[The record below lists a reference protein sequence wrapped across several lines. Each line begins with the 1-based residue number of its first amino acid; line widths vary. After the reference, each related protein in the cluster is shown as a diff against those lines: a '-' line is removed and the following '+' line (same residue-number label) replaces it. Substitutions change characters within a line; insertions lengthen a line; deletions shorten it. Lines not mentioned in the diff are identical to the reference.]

1 MLMKIILCFTGS
13 IDKSTW
19 AGEDSEPLLNGV
31 WQDIVI
37 HAMHQQRCENFVQ
50 MAALIAKILVG
61 EARRTWRE
69 IAVSTIISR
78 FDL

>member
-1 MLMKIILCFTGS
+1 MKRILYFTGS

-19 AGEDSEPLLNGV
+19 AGEDFEPLLNGV

-50 MAALIAKILVG
+50 MDALIAKTLVG
-61 EARRTWRE
+61 EARRTWLA
-69 IAVSTIISR
+69 IAVSTIIR
-78 FDL
+78 QFNL